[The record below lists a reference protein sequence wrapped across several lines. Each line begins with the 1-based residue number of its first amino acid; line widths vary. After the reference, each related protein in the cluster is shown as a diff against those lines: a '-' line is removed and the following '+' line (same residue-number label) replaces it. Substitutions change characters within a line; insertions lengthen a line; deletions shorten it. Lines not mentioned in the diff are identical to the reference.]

1 LRKNTTQSAAVRAQ
15 SALSREPQ
23 LAFSEGDSG
32 APARQDG
39 RVPLRNTY
47 RIELQLIEPDPRQ
60 PRQYFDEPTLQELA
74 DSIRARDIKQPLTV
88 RWESTAGKY
97 RIIDGER
104 RYRAAALA
112 GLADVPCLLE
122 EADSRDTLIDQI
134 VHNWQRADLRPYET
148 ADALIRLRDE
158 FQMPL
163 TEIATLTGKSLGE
176 VSKLV
181 ALVDKV
187 IPEVQKSVREVGEA
201 TMTKTHLYL
210 LSQLEPDQQKRLAAR
225 IHREHLTVLET
236 EKLIREGQEP
246 PNFHQRHVGRPRKHV
261 SLQTK
266 YGWVRLS
273 PDAQQYTDEI
283 LLAMLQEARRMIAD
297 KEFSARS
304 RQPVQP

>member
-1 LRKNTTQSAAVRAQ
+1 M
-15 SALSREPQ
+15 
-23 LAFSEGDSG
+23 
-32 APARQDG
+32 PARQEG

-47 RIELQLIEPDPRQ
+47 RIELKLIEPDPKQ

-88 RWESTAGKY
+88 RWEPDAGKY

-112 GLADVPCLLE
+112 GLADVPCLVA
-122 EADSRDTLIDQI
+122 EAGSRDVLVDQI

-148 ADALIRLRDE
+148 ADALVRLRDE
-158 FQMPL
+158 FHLPL
-163 TEIATLTGKSLGE
+163 TEIAALTGKSLGE

-181 ALVDKV
+181 ALIDKV

-210 LSQLEPDQQKRLAAR
+210 LSQLEPEQQKRLAAR

-236 EKLIREGQEP
+236 EKLIRKGQEP
-246 PNFHQRHVGRPRKHV
+246 PAFRSRRVGRPRKHV

-273 PDAQQYTDEI
+273 PDKQSYSDEI
-283 LLAMLQEARRMIAD
+283 LLAMLQEARRMIVD
-297 KEFSARS
+297 KEFSTKSPKRAE
-304 RQPVQP
+304 P